1 MKCCSD
7 MQGKT
12 GYKQPVHGRQHGCE
26 DRTEEGGCALVRQE
40 VARRI
45 AAAGSLPGLQKPEN
59 EAGKELEYEEEQNR
73 TVRPAED
80 GEEYDV
86 RADLGDVLRH
96 GIFSIS
102 AVSVVIF
109 ILALAGTVFSMVETV
124 RNADLLG
131 TAAGGAAGIAVAALI
146 APVLP
151 VGYGERFRPLL

>member
-1 MKCCSD
+1 MLFGTCKVKLDTNSRSTAD
-7 MQGKT
+7 STDVKIVL
-12 GYKQPVHGRQHGCE
+12 KKA
-26 DRTEEGGCALVRQE
+26 DALWFRQE